1 MPVASRKARKSTAA
15 EREPGAVSSYLP
27 YTTQWHRDHG
37 RGTRRDKAIKQ
48 QLLTPREEQAIVDFV
63 LRADRN
69 GFPARVKDL
78 HHYAAVFLRGRA
90 PQRRRKP
97 SSKEQCQVPAKD
109 WPQAFCKRHPELK
122 VARLRALDWRRH
134 EKNIY
139 KKIVN
144 WFDLM
149 RAQLEEEGVMQENVY
164 NMDETGVLLSVL
176 GSSKY
181 LVSAE
186 MHKSHRGTDSKRTL
200 ITAVECIS
208 ADGRSLP
215 PLVIFPGVDLR
226 NNWVC
231 HDAPDW
237 QFSCSKKGYMN
248 SAINL
253 EWMQKVFEPATRE
266 RANGKP
272 RILISDGFETHESLD
287 VLKFCFESNIVPCR
301 LPSHTSH
308 KLQPCD
314 VSVFGP
320 LKTAYR
326 EQVQH
331 LERRGANAVN
341 KEHFVLLYRR
351 ARDVA
356 LTARNIRSG
365 WSKAG
370 LFPFNP
376 SRVLDGMSAPIER
389 PGPFAEQ
396 PPLAAQQVPEPVS
409 YQTLTTPTTTE
420 GVHNLYCM
428 LEVRLGANNAEGD
441 PFLQKFLHATEKAF
455 ADRSLLHDENE
466 NLLQQNDERRVRQ
479 NAKSTV
485 IDQGN
490 AKIVSYADIQEMQR
504 NRLAK
509 ADAKKAKADA
519 KKAKADAKKATKA
532 KAPAKRRHR
541 LESMIST
548 HEPDIHAHQMVEGV
562 FPPCPG
568 KAPVARMW

>member
-1 MPVASRKARKSTAA
+1 MPLASQKSQKYGAA
-15 EREPGAVSSYLP
+15 ESEPGADSPHLP

-90 PQRRRKP
+90 PQHRCKT
-97 SSKEQCQVPAKD
+97 SSKDYREGPAKD

-149 RAQLEEEGVMQENVY
+149 RAQLEEAGVLQENVY

-215 PLVIFPGVDLR
+215 PLIIFPGVDLR

-253 EWMQKVFEPATRE
+253 EWMQKVFEPSTRE

-287 VLKFCFESNIVPCR
+287 VLKFCFENNIVPCR

-326 EQVQH
+326 EQVEH
-331 LERRGANAVN
+331 LERRGANGVN

-376 SRVLDGMSAPIER
+376 SRVLEGMSAPIER
-389 PGPFAEQ
+389 PGPFVE
-396 PPLAAQQVPEPVS
+396 PPLAAPQVQGPLS

-420 GVHNLYCM
+420 GVHDLYRM
-428 LEVRLGANNAEGD
+428 LEDRLGADDAKGD
-441 PFLQKFLHATEKAF
+441 PCLQKFLHATEKAF

-466 NLLQQNDERRVRQ
+466 NLLKQNNERRVRQ

-490 AKIVSYADIQEMQR
+490 AKIVSYADILEMQR
-504 NRLAK
+504 NRVAK

-519 KKAKADAKKATKA
+519 KKAKADAKTP
-532 KAPAKRRHR
+532 KAPTKRKRKGKVGV
-541 LESMIST
+541 SIQ
-548 HEPDIHAHQMVEGV
+548 EPMTQDASQPIL
-562 FPPCPG
+562 PCPG
-568 KAPVARMW
+568 RAPVAQMW

>member
-1 MPVASRKARKSTAA
+1 MARCGPLTDRFHNHWSWGTTRPTRAENRSSRLGPPWPLSPQGQRSSPDPNPPWVPCLCTSPVSNHYSLSAALIFTSAVSLAFLCRNRGSRQHCSLLTTPKMTVTKRKSRKAATAKSA
-15 EREPGAVSSYLP
+15 PGVGSPSLP
-27 YTTQWHRDHG
+27 YTTQWHRDNG
-37 RGTRRDKAIKQ
+37 RGTRRDKVIKQ

-78 HHYAAVFLRGRA
+78 HHYATVFLRGRA
-90 PQRRRKP
+90 PRRKRGKASKAP
-97 SSKEQCQVPAKD
+97 SQVPAKD

-122 VARLRALDWRRH
+122 IARLRTLDWRRH

-139 KKIVN
+139 DKVVN

-149 RAQLEEEGVMQENVY
+149 RSELQKADVLQENVY

-181 LVSAE
+181 LVNAE
-186 MHKSHRGTDSKRTL
+186 MPKTHRGSETKRTL

-215 PLVIFPGVDLR
+215 PLIIFPGVDLR
-226 NNWVC
+226 SNWVC
-231 HDAPDW
+231 HEAPDW
-237 QFSCSKKGYMN
+237 QSTCSKKGYMN
-248 SAINL
+248 SEINL
-253 EWMQKVFEPATRE
+253 EWMQKVFEPSTRE
-266 RANGKP
+266 RANGRP

-287 VLKFCFESNIVPCR
+287 VLKFCSENNIIPCR

-326 EQVQH
+326 EQVEH

-341 KEHFVLLYRR
+341 KEHFVLLYGR
-351 ARDVA
+351 ARDAA

-376 SRVLDGMSAPIER
+376 SRVLEGMSAPTE
-389 PGPFAEQ
+389 GPTAQ
-396 PPLAAQQVPEPVS
+396 PPFLGAPQVQVPS
-409 YQTLTTPTTTE
+409 SSQTLTTPTTTE
-420 GVHNLYCM
+420 GVQHLYRII
-428 LEVRLGANNAEGD
+428 EEKLGANG
-441 PFLQKFLHATEKAF
+441 
-455 ADRSLLHDENE
+455 
-466 NLLQQNDERRVRQ
+466 
-479 NAKSTV
+479 
-485 IDQGN
+485 
-490 AKIVSYADIQEMQR
+490 
-504 NRLAK
+504 
-509 ADAKKAKADA
+509 
-519 KKAKADAKKATKA
+519 ATKD
-532 KAPAKRRHR
+532 H
-541 LESMIST
+541 
-548 HEPDIHAHQMVEGV
+548 
-562 FPPCPG
+562 
-568 KAPVARMW
+568 